1 MTKYVARTVKQTPF
15 LSSWREAKFLKNL
28 SRVISVAIHG
38 FTQMDW
44 FHFAVSDFFFLLLTY
59 AARDFVVIWVRC
71 CYYFFWFWVTG
82 SAGVR
87 ILLLIY
93 FYSVIVER
101 LVLWGFIQLVMILGL
116 IWSRGWIEIE
126 QSSSSLYRMDRWS
139 FWSWS
144 DVNQS
149 TFD

>member
-44 FHFAVSDFFFLLLTY
+44 FLLFTPY
-59 AARDFVVIWVRC
+59 IQKRIIWVRC
-71 CYYFFWFWVTG
+71 CYYFFDFESQALLVILSHRLCWC
-82 SAGVR
+82 R

-126 QSSSSLYRMDRWS
+126 QSSSCIYRMDRWS